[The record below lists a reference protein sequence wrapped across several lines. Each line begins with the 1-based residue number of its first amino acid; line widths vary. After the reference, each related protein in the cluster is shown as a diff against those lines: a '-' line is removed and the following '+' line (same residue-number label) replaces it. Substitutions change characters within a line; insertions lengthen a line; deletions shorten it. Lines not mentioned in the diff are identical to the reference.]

1 MRLQVNKICICMY
14 ALDGKFQGVGTLEL
28 SNPPGWGRK
37 RRTNAPSSVNTAISF
52 LLIAQSNSAFLSILM
67 SDFFSIN
74 VFLCNST
81 RILIKTSRH
90 VACENI
96 RFSSL
101 FAAGDVPRETSP
113 AAKSEEKRM
122 FSQATRHDDTH
133 QFIILVLM

>member
-1 MRLQVNKICICMY
+1 MY
-14 ALDGKFQGVGTLEL
+14 VCLGWQIPGGGDSWAVKSPGMGTKKKDKCPVLRQYC
-28 SNPPGWGRK
+28 NF
-37 RRTNAPSSVNTAISF
+37 F
-52 LLIAQSNSAFLSILM
+52 LLIAQSNSAVLSILM